1 MDSAGRKRWTRA
13 AAVGGGLALGFFALS
28 WVIRDAGVE
37 TTRHL
42 VVRAMPWLP
51 LALSIEALRIV
62 VELLSARK
70 LFAMLR
76 SPLSLVPLAR
86 VQMVGYSIGN
96 LLPAGRAVAEATK
109 AGLLA
114 PLTTVANAAAVATTS
129 QGLHLLASA
138 FVLLF
143 SSLAA
148 LASLH
153 EGLAS
158 ALALQ
163 AAILAG
169 AGMTVL
175 GVSRM
180 APAEGKWFARLPR
193 FGAGLQAFRRALH
206 ALPAVP
212 AAPFAWILASRLLQ
226 IGSIATL
233 AHAIGF
239 RAGPIAAFMGEGIL
253 LTGASMGDFVPGQIG
268 AVEGAFAIFA
278 SQLGTSKANAI
289 ALALLLHLVQT
300 FWVIAGVFVLG
311 YDVDKRPASRAP
323 PRGITIVS
331 P

>member
-153 EGLAS
+153 E
-158 ALALQ
+158 
-163 AAILAG
+163 
-169 AGMTVL
+169 VL